1 MRWWSRVRSR
11 ARSYMDHVCT
21 RVPLIAGSHGFSR
34 RVSPVVRD
42 PVVLDPVVAG
52 GPVRDIGTAVI
63 G

>member
-1 MRWWSRVRSR
+1 
-11 ARSYMDHVCT
+11 MDHVCAH
-21 RVPLIAGSHGFSR
+21 VPLIAGSHGFSR